1 MNLRLA
7 IVLMGLVALVTNTAQ
22 AEDVGER
29 LAARMAK
36 LFPKEKITDV
46 SPAPIPGLYEVL
58 VGASL
63 FYVSADGRYVV
74 HGDLIDLDAHVNV
87 SDQRRAQARKQVFE
101 TMDTQGYIEFP
112 SKTKETRKT
121 LYVFTDIDCGY
132 CRKMHAEVGRLNDAG
147 IAVRYLAFPRT
158 GTKGPSFD
166 KAVAVWCAPNRQ
178 EALTQSKLG
187 VTVDSQKCDNPVAK
201 EFELG
206 NAMGV
211 TGTPAVYTDE
221 GKHIGGYVPAEELIE
236 MVQNGKI

>member
-1 MNLRLA
+1 
-7 IVLMGLVALVTNTAQ
+7 MGLVALVTNTAQ

>member
-1 MNLRLA
+1 MNRRLA

-101 TMDTQGYIEFP
+101 AMDTQGYIEFP

>member
-1 MNLRLA
+1 MNRRLA
-7 IVLMGLVALVTNTAQ
+7 TVLIGLLALVSNTAQ

-87 SDQRRAQARKQVFE
+87 SDQRREKARKQVFE

-112 SKTKETRKT
+112 SRTKETRKT

-187 VTVDSQKCDNPVAK
+187 VTLDSQKCDNPVAK

-221 GKHIGGYVPAEELIE
+221 GKHIGGYVPAEELID

>member
-132 CRKMHAEVGRLNDAG
+132 CRKMHAEVGRLNDAS

>member
-1 MNLRLA
+1 MNRRLA
-7 IVLMGLVALVTNTAQ
+7 IVLMGLMALVTNTAQ

-74 HGDLIDLDAHVNV
+74 HGDVIDLDAHVNV

-112 SKTKETRKT
+112 SKTKETTKT

-187 VTVDSQKCDNPVAK
+187 VAVDSQKCDNPVAK

-221 GKHIGGYVPAEELIE
+221 GKHIGGYLPAEELIE
-236 MVQNGKI
+236 MVKNGKI

>member
-1 MNLRLA
+1 MNRRLA

-87 SDQRRAQARKQVFE
+87 SDQRREQARKQVFE

-158 GTKGPSFD
+158 GIKGPSFD

-187 VTVDSQKCDNPVAK
+187 VTIDSQKCDNPVAK

>member
-1 MNLRLA
+1 MNRRLA

>member
-1 MNLRLA
+1 MKRTMAIMLLGLLA
-7 IVLMGLVALVTNTAQ
+7 LLAGPAQ
-22 AEDVGER
+22 ADQVTER
-29 LAARMAK
+29 LAARMGK
-36 LFPKEKITDV
+36 LFPKEKVTDV

-87 SDQRRAQARKQVFE
+87 SDQRRSEARKQVFE
-101 TMDTQGYIEFP
+101 AMDSKGYIEFP
-112 SKTKETRKT
+112 SKAKETRKT
-121 LYVFTDIDCGY
+121 LYIFTDIDCAY
-132 CRKMHAEVGRLNDAG
+132 CRKMHTEVGRLNDAG

-158 GTKGPSFD
+158 GTKGPSFE
-166 KAVAVWCAPNRQ
+166 KAVAVWCAANRQ

-187 VTVDSQKCDNPVAK
+187 MVIDSPKCDNPVAK

-211 TGTPAVYTDE
+211 TGTPSVYTE
-221 GKHIGGYVPAEELIE
+221 QGKHIGGYVPAEELIQ
-236 MVQNGKI
+236 MMQDGKI